1 MRDEEFLSK
10 KRAIELWDKG
20 LIEKIEVGTFKGLSQ
35 IHKYLFQDV
44 FDFAGQ
50 IRKVNL
56 SKGGFRFASHLY
68 LEQALEEI
76 DKMPEDTFDEIVDKY
91 VEMNVAHPFR
101 EGNGRATRIW
111 LDLIL
116 KKKLG
121 VCVDWQKVDK
131 QDYLSAM
138 ERSPVKSL
146 EIKYLLEQAL
156 TNSINE
162 RQVYMRGIQQSYFY
176 ENLNNYKVENIQGNN
191 NKTIEREEFER

>member
-1 MRDEEFLSK
+1 MRDEEILSK

-56 SKGGFRFASHLY
+56 SKGNFRFASHLY

-146 EIKYLLEQAL
+146 EIKYLLKQAL

-176 ENLNNYKVENIQGNN
+176 ENLNNYKVENIQENN